1 MSKEIKEL
9 WSRMADYGCV
19 ACRKDGVYNNY
30 VSIHHIDGRTKKGAH
45 RRVLPLCSGHHQ
57 TGCEDA
63 PSIHPWKAKFEQKYG
78 KQMDL
83 LREVM
88 EALNAKDA

>member
-19 ACRKDGVYNNY
+19 ACKKDGVYNNY

-45 RRVLPLCSGHHQ
+45 RRVLPLCGPHHQ
-57 TGCEDA
+57 TGGEDA
-63 PSIHPWKAKFEQKYG
+63 PAIHPFKRRFEDKYG

-83 LREVM
+83 LREM
-88 EALNAKDA
+88 MIELEAQ